1 MLSSMRFSPCHMEWA
16 GREKPQSNIS
26 MAVRAGTAE
35 HGEEQESA
43 AMCTLSD
50 ILIFLALVCVCAKTS
65 CPVINRVLLIIE
77 CLNEYSK
84 DK

>member
-1 MLSSMRFSPCHMEWA
+1 MRE
-16 GREKPQSNIS
+16 RPQSNIF
-26 MAVRAGTAE
+26 MAVQAGTAVQDE
-35 HGEEQESA
+35 KQESA

-65 CPVINRVLLIIE
+65 CLVINRVLLIIE
-77 CLNEYSK
+77 CLSEYSE